1 MARIRTVKPEFW
13 TAEQV
18 MELTRDARLMFVGLW
33 NFCDDAGIH
42 PASTKTLK
50 AEVFPADD
58 IGASDVRRLIDEC
71 ICQGLLIEYQ
81 VEDKDYWQVTGW
93 HHQRIDQPTYKHPT
107 PDGRIPEGAARRRS
121 EKAGGIKQTTNVRGL
136 FAEQSPNTSQSLAEC
151 SPPEGK
157 GEEGKGINEAK
168 ASSVASNVLAPC
180 PHQEILE
187 LFANE
192 LPSLA
197 QPRVWN
203 GAREKNLRSRWAWV
217 LADLKKKDKPHGKAA
232 GLEFFQRMFAYVS
245 KSDFLMGR
253 KTDWSCSLSWIVGS
267 ENFAKIIEGTYENKE
282 AA

>member
-58 IGASDVRRLIDEC
+58 ISASDVRGLIDEC
-71 ICQGLLIEYQ
+71 IRQGLLIEYQ
-81 VEDKDYWQVTGW
+81 VEAKDYWQVTGW

-121 EKAGGIKQTTNVRGL
+121 EKAASAKKTQNVRGV
-136 FAEQSPNTSQSLAEC
+136 FAEQSPNTSQSFAEC

-157 GEEGKGINEAK
+157 GKEGKGIDEAV
-168 ASSVASNVLAPC
+168 ASSVASISLAPC
-180 PHQEILE
+180 PHQEILD
-187 LFANE
+187 LYAKE
-192 LPSLA
+192 LPELA

-203 GAREKNLRSRWAWV
+203 GAREKNLRARWAWV
-217 LADLKKKDKPHGKAA
+217 LSELKTKGKQHDRAA
-232 GLEFFQRMFAYVS
+232 GLEFFQRMFAYIA
-245 KSDFLMGR
+245 KSDLLMGR
-253 KTDWSCSLSWIVGS
+253 AGKWSTSLPWIVVA
-267 ENFAKIIEGTYENKE
+267 ENFAKIIEGNYENKE